1 MRDQEK
7 LNGKV
12 TTRSFKAS
20 SLKIEPSLIAIACY
34 LARVAAEKD
43 YEESLMREQT
53 DYTIPNQK
61 GGPA

>member
-1 MRDQEK
+1 MQEHEK

-12 TTRSFKAS
+12 TSRSFKAS
-20 SLKIEPSLIAIACY
+20 ALRVDPSLIAIACY
-34 LARVAAEKD
+34 LARIAAEKD

-61 GGPA
+61 EGPA